1 MTEQEAVERLKDG
14 LESMAYGTGAEFEFF
29 NAPAADGAFGKYML
43 MATLEQH
50 EIIFSVSGCVRRV
63 ADEESTVEEEVELI
77 STVFADK
84 MREKRKGSCK

>member
-1 MTEQEAVERLKDG
+1 
-14 LESMAYGTGAEFEFF
+14 
-29 NAPAADGAFGKYML
+29 ML
-43 MATLEQH
+43 MATLEQY